1 MLRVLFRTV
10 EALLIALISYNL
22 VVAAFGWRNPKPVPV
37 GARRRRLR
45 VVIPAHDEE
54 AVIDSVL
61 DDLAVQDYDGA
72 NHEVWALAD
81 RCSDRTADIALEQG
95 ARVAVREE
103 GPEGKGPALA
113 WYLEEHPL
121 SPGEALVVLDADN
134 RVSTDL
140 LSKLADVLDQGH
152 QAIQTYLDVSNPDA
166 STLATASALSYWASN
181 RMVQLARHNLGWPAD
196 LGGTG
201 MCLTAEALDAA
212 GGFGAAATEDQE
224 LGVRLFLAGIPVTW
238 AHDIK
243 VRDEKPVRS
252 RVVIRQRARW
262 AGGRRQVAK
271 RHLGDLLSKPSPA
284 SVDMAIRLVQPSRM
298 GVALASAALA
308 VASALGAPLLSASFW
323 AVLAAVQFLAPI
335 PFLAREGVPGR
346 YLVRYPLLALLPLF
360 KIPARLIR
368 QSGWYHTPHDG

>member
-1 MLRVLFRTV
+1 MLRVLFRAV

-22 VVAAFGWRNPKPVPV
+22 IVAAFGWRNPKPVPV
-37 GARRRRLR
+37 GARRRHLR
-45 VVIPAHDEE
+45 VVIPAHNEE
-54 AVIDSVL
+54 RVIDGLL
-61 DDLAVQDYDGA
+61 DDLAAQDYDGG
-72 NHEVWALAD
+72 NHEVWVLAD
-81 RCSDRTADIALEQG
+81 RCTDRTADVALERG
-95 ARVAVREE
+95 VRVAEREE

-113 WYLEEHPL
+113 WYLVEHPL
-121 SPGEALVVLDADN
+121 LPGDALVVLDADN
-134 RVSTDL
+134 RVPSDL
-140 LSKLADVLDQGH
+140 LSRLADVLDQGH

-201 MCLTAEALDAA
+201 MCLTAEALDAV
-212 GGFGAAATEDQE
+212 GSFGGAAAEDQE
-224 LGVRLFLAGIPVTW
+224 LGVRLFLAGIPVVW

-243 VRDEKPVRS
+243 VRDEKPSRS

-271 RHLGDLLSKPSPA
+271 RHLGDLLSRPSPA
-284 SVDMAIRLVQPSRM
+284 SVDMAMRLVQPSRM
-298 GVALASAALA
+298 GVALASAGLA

-335 PFLAREGVPGR
+335 PFLAREGVAGR
-346 YLVRYPLLALLPLF
+346 YLIRYPVLALLPLL
-360 KIPARLIR
+360 KIPARFIR
-368 QSGWYHTPHDG
+368 QRGWYHTPHDG